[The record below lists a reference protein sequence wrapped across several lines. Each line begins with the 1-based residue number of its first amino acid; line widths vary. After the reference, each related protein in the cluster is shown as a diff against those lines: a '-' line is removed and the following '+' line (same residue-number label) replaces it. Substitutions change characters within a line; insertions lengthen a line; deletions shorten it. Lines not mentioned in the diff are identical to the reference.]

1 MRVSTSTKSRY
12 CALPCPAAAAAAAA
26 AVTSKSGA
34 SSFGSLTRSLSLCVP
49 RW

>member
-12 CALPCPAAAAAAAA
+12 CALPCPAAAAAA